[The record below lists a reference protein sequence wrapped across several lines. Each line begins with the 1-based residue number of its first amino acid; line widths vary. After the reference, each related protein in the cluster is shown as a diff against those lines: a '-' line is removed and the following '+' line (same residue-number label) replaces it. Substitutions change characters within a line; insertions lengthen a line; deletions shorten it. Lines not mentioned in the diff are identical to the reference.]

1 MLFYVPACLTF
12 RAACRKFSSSLIFC
26 IMLTAAEQAI
36 IRTMVTGLYN
46 MDIDLGLCKVS
57 LIFSRK
63 YFLFVVVLQIFV
75 CGIPVDVNSLL

>member
-1 MLFYVPACLTF
+1 
-12 RAACRKFSSSLIFC
+12 
-26 IMLTAAEQAI
+26 MLTAAEQAI